1 MYVLFVAGKEFRALF
16 ISTVRTIFTCQSFDR
31 CQSESKPLYWEFL
44 SDPKLLN
51 TAVTRAM
58 SLVAVVG
65 DPVSLCTAGDCR
77 GNWRDYIRR
86 CHERGTLHG
95 VWYEEVMKKID
106 APLAKISLNPEAN
119 EFVPQSMDVSN
130 KEVNSLELVSRTEI
144 SDSQI
149 SRTVEKTD
157 LKVDKNVKGS
167 ASEIEDRYTIPT
179 KTYWSGIETNY
190 TIEDLAQRESTSEE
204 EEEEEQLA
212 THFLPADSSKDAFNS
227 VKPSEDLLS
236 QQQSDFA
243 SQDESE
249 RRIQSLEEED
259 DVEQSASD
267 GFEELPRE
275 SFEDETVFPRY
286 LDKIIKALVEKCK
299 ATKEK
304 EAHPCGSLENEMFPS
319 ATKSSKKDSKS
330 KPGKRSGKR
339 AYQEKSS
346 SFDYSSA
353 DYEIRVVNGR
363 QEVHI
368 VNLGFHQTP
377 TGRHQ
382 RLTAVSRQ
390 EEFPDPQILQRLLIE
405 EPDKYL
411 RCTLRLNSEI
421 LRTAYAEISDTKTPD
436 IKIRGR
442 VRGAFD
448 MDHVVV
454 EKTDHRPSLCDG
466 VSRYQGKVAGKLRSF
481 A

>member
-1 MYVLFVAGKEFRALF
+1 MYVLFVTGKEFRALF
-16 ISTVRTIFTCQSFDR
+16 ISTVRTSLTCQSFHKR
-31 CQSESKPLYWEFL
+31 QGESQSLYWEFL

-51 TAVTRAM
+51 TAITRAI

-65 DPVSLCTAGDCR
+65 HPISLCTAGDCR
-77 GNWRDYIRR
+77 GNWRDYIKR

-95 VWYEEVMKKID
+95 ASYEEIKKKVN
-106 APLAKISLNPEAN
+106 APLANITLNPEAY
-119 EFVPQSMDVSN
+119 EFVSQSMHVSS
-130 KEVNSLELVSRTEI
+130 KESLDLASQPEI
-144 SDSQI
+144 SDGQI
-149 SRTVEKTD
+149 SGSVEKTD
-157 LKVDKNVKGS
+157 LEVDKNVKGL
-167 ASEIEDRYTIPT
+167 ASEIEDRCTIPT
-179 KTYWSGIETNY
+179 ESYRSEIETNY
-190 TIEDLAQRESTSEE
+190 TKEEDLTYRESTSEE
-204 EEEEEQLA
+204 EEEEQ
-212 THFLPADSSKDAFNS
+212 DGFNS
-227 VKPSEDLLS
+227 VRRSEDWLS
-236 QQQSDFA
+236 PHRGDFA
-243 SQDESE
+243 SQDKP
-249 RRIQSLEEED
+249 QSQEEED

-286 LDKIIKALVEKCK
+286 LDKIIRALVEKCRE
-299 ATKEK
+299 TKEN
-304 EAHPCGSLENEMFPS
+304 EAHPCGSSENEMFPS

-339 AYQEKSS
+339 AFQEKSR

-368 VNLGFHQTP
+368 VNLGFHQTS
-377 TGRHQ
+377 TDRHQ

-390 EEFPDPQILQRLLIE
+390 EDFPDPQLLQKLLVE

-411 RCTLRLNSEI
+411 PCTLRFNSEMI
-421 LRTAYAEISDTKTPD
+421 RTAYAEISDTKTPD

-442 VRGAFD
+442 VQRAFD

-454 EKTDHRPSLCDG
+454 EKMDYQPSPING
-466 VSRYQGKVAGKLRSF
+466 VSRCQGKVAGKFNSF